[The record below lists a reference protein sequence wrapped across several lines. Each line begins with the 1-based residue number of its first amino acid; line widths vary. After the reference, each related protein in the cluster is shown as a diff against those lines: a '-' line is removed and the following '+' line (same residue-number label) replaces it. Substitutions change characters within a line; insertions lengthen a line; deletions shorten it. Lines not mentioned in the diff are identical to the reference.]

1 MSNDIYSPITITENL
16 RSIFKPTRLYVK
28 ELAGIL
34 YFGKSTKSNILTYP
48 GSGKVWKDR
57 IKKYG
62 VDNVKTV
69 WVSEWFTDPDDLQ
82 DFAILFSELHDIVI
96 SDKWDNLR
104 SENGLAGGLS
114 SIDGISKLNSKE
126 AKIKM
131 ADAQRG
137 VSCPQRGRKGKPS
150 KLKNVPKSEI
160 TKMKMRKPKPDSSK
174 IAAANRLR
182 GELIAV
188 KFNIQNT
195 LTGEVLT
202 MSRPQ
207 FSRHVGVSYTITN
220 SK

>member
-1 MSNDIYSPITITENL
+1 
-16 RSIFKPTRLYVK
+16 LYVK
-28 ELAGIL
+28 ELAGVL
-34 YFGKSTKSNILTYP
+34 YFGKSVKSDITAYP
-48 GSGKVWKDR
+48 GSGKVWRDR

-62 VDNVKTV
+62 VDKVKTI
-69 WVSEWFTDPDDLQ
+69 WVSDWFTDPDDLQ

-104 SENGLAGGLS
+104 SENGLSGGIS
-114 SIDGISKLNSKE
+114 SIDCAAKLNSKE
-126 AKIKM
+126 AKFKM
-131 ADAQRG
+131 ANSQRG

-150 KLKNVPKSEI
+150 KLRNIPKSEI
-160 TKMKMRKPKPDSSK
+160 TKAKMRKPKPDSTK
-174 IAAANRLR
+174 IAIANKLR

-207 FSRHVGVSYTITN
+207 FSRYVGVKYTITTTKYKEWIFTK
-220 SK
+220 SSFA